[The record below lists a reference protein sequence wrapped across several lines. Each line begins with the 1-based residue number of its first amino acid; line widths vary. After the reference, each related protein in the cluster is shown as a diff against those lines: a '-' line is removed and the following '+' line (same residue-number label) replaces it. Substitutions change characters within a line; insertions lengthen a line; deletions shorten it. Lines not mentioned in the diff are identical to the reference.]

1 MRKLISLL
9 GVAIA
14 ITATAPVQAVV
25 LQYTI
30 SGLDTLADNQTEFAS
45 FRIDTNRPLDGY
57 LEGIGFYYAAVA
69 GTFTYGS
76 NTTTAPQDISFYL
89 DAEHGYNDPN
99 TEPGG
104 LLVGEGDLLEFGGPQ
119 LFDGPVDS
127 PTLRTGTFTLLD
139 AFSGSPISLT
149 VTAVPEPASWTMMIA
164 GFATA
169 GAAMRRRRASPTP
182 GGRTA

>member
-1 MRKLISLL
+1 MRKLIAVM
-9 GVAIA
+9 GVAL
-14 ITATAPVQAVV
+14 ATVAAVPVQAVV

-30 SGLDTLADNQTEFAS
+30 SGLDSLADNQVELAS
-45 FRIDTNRPLDGY
+45 FRIDADRMPDGY

-76 NTTTAPQDISFYL
+76 NTTTAPQDISLYL

-99 TEPGG
+99 TQPGG

-119 LFDGPVDS
+119 LFDGPVDA
-127 PTLRTGTFTLLD
+127 PTLHVGNFILLD
-139 AFSGSPISLT
+139 AFSGSPISLS
-149 VTAVPEPASWTMMIA
+149 VTALPEPASWVLMVA

-169 GAAMRRRRASPTP
+169 GAAVRRRAS
-182 GGRTA
+182 RIIS